1 MDIRVLTVKDWEQFK
16 QIRLKALQTDPQAF
30 FVTYEKELETTDEE
44 WQDKLQKQTKVYVGS
59 FKEDSII
66 GLAGAFTMD
75 TPQEWILISVYVD
88 PEFRGQDI
96 AGQLVR
102 VIEDVVKEKGATR
115 LSLLVNEHMT
125 SAVRLY
131 EKIGFEI
138 VETVPDQTVGDGSV
152 VSEYRMVKQI

>member
-1 MDIRVLTVKDWEQFK
+1 MTIRVLTVKDWEQFK
-16 QIRLKALQTDPQAF
+16 QIRLQALQTDPQAF
-30 FVTYEKELETTDEE
+30 FVTYEKELGISDEE
-44 WQDKLQKQTKVYVGS
+44 WKNKLQKQTHVYVGA
-59 FKEDSII
+59 FEGERAI

-75 TPQEWILISVYVD
+75 IPQEWILISMYVD
-88 PEFRGQDI
+88 SEFRGQDI
-96 AGQLVR
+96 GGQLIH
-102 VIEDVVKEKGATR
+102 VIEDMVKEKGATR

-152 VSEYRMVKQI
+152 VDEYRMVKQI

>member
-30 FVTYEKELETTDEE
+30 FVTYEKELETSDEE
-44 WQDKLQKQTKVYVGS
+44 WQNKLQKPTHMYVGAT
-59 FKEDSII
+59 EGDRII
-66 GLAGAFTMD
+66 GIAGSFTKD
-75 TPQEWILISVYVD
+75 TLDEWILISMYVD
-88 PEFRGQDI
+88 SEFRGKGI
-96 AGQLVR
+96 GEQLIDTVLNMVR
-102 VIEDVVKEKGATR
+102 EKKGKR
-115 LSLLVNEHMT
+115 LSLLVNENMT

>member
-1 MDIRVLTVKDWEQFK
+1 MDIRVLTPNDWEQFK
-16 QIRLKALQTDPQAF
+16 QIRLQALQTDPQAF
-30 FVTYEKELETTDEE
+30 FVTYEKELETSDEE
-44 WQDKLQKQTKVYVGS
+44 WKNKLQKQTHVYVGA
-59 FKEDSII
+59 FEGECTV

-75 TPQEWILISVYVD
+75 TPQEWVLISMYVN
-88 PEFRGQDI
+88 PEFRGRDI
-96 AGQLVR
+96 GGQLIR
-102 VIEDVVKEKGATR
+102 AIEDIVKEKGATR

-152 VSEYRMVKQI
+152 VNEYRMVKQI